1 MASVPLLVL
10 IAAAYTCGVSASSCT
25 DKQDGV
31 ILEGDTCQ
39 FKCCL
44 GGTIYTM
51 KSTSTKAD
59 VETNTCPA
67 FPLSGNECLES
78 GIKFPSKSVIKYN
91 DIDCYICNNGKQV
104 LYENANPMS
113 GPDSVTD
120 YTLVR
125 FG

>member
-1 MASVPLLVL
+1 MASIPLLVI
-10 IAAAYTCGVSASSCT
+10 IAAAYTCSVSASSCT

-51 KSTSTKAD
+51 KSTKAD
-59 VETNTCPA
+59 VETNTCTA

-91 DIDCYICNNGKQV
+91 ENECYACNNGKQV
-104 LYENANPMS
+104 LYKNANPLS
-113 GPDSVTD
+113 GTASVTD